1 MERIVNLACLWI
13 SRKQEHAMSFA
24 FTLAKISVLTLVFSS
39 VSLNAQAPET
49 ESSKADAPDRGV
61 FAGDWLTIG
70 IGGGYGPSYEGS
82 DDYTLFPAPLAQG
95 SVSGFDFGA
104 RGPGLYVDLV
114 RDTNAN
120 GNVKFLAGPLV
131 RVRTDRNNNIKD
143 SVVRSLGKKDV
154 AIEIGATAGVSFSKV
169 LNRFDSLTLSTDIQ
183 WDVAEA
189 HRGRLISPN
198 ISYSTPLSTA
208 VFTSLSLSAT
218 HVDGNYA
225 DTYFSIDAAG
235 SAASGLPTFDA
246 KGGWKSY
253 GASLLGGVDLS
264 GDARDGGWGVFGLV
278 SYSKLI
284 GDAKRSPVTSIRGD
298 ADQWFLAGGISY
310 TF

>member
-1 MERIVNLACLWI
+1 MKI
-13 SRKQEHAMSFA
+13 STFLVTTCALFA
-24 FTLAKISVLTLVFSS
+24 FGTSQTVF
-39 VSLNAQAPET
+39 AQAQEAD
-49 ESSKADAPDRGV
+49 SSKAEVPDRGV
-61 FAGDWLTIG
+61 FAGDWLTLG

-95 SVSGFDFGA
+95 SLSGFDFGA

-114 RDTNAN
+114 RDSNAE

-143 SVVRSLGKKDV
+143 PVVRSLGKEDV

-169 LNRFDSLTLSTDIQ
+169 LNPFDSLTLSTDIQ
-183 WDVAEA
+183 WDVAKA

-208 VFTSLSLSAT
+208 IFTNLSLSAT

-235 SAASGLPTFDA
+235 SAASGLPVFDA

-264 GDARDGGWGVFGLV
+264 GDVRDGGWGVFGLV
-278 SYSKLI
+278 SYSRLT
-284 GDAKRSPVTSIRGD
+284 GDAKRSPVTAIRGD

>member
-1 MERIVNLACLWI
+1 MKI
-13 SRKQEHAMSFA
+13 STFLVTTCALFA
-24 FTLAKISVLTLVFSS
+24 FGTSQTAF
-39 VSLNAQAPET
+39 AQAQEAD
-49 ESSKADAPDRGV
+49 SSKAEVPDRGV
-61 FAGDWLTIG
+61 FAGDWLTLG

-95 SVSGFDFGA
+95 SLSGFDFGA

-114 RDTNAN
+114 RDSNAE

-143 SVVRSLGKKDV
+143 PVVRSLGKEDV

-169 LNRFDSLTLSTDIQ
+169 LNPFDSLTLSTDIQ
-183 WDVAEA
+183 WDVAKA

-198 ISYSTPLSTA
+198 VSYSTPLSTA
-208 VFTSLSLSAT
+208 IFTNLSLSAT

-235 SAASGLPTFDA
+235 SAASGLPVFDA

-264 GDARDGGWGVFGLV
+264 GDVRDGGWGVFGLV
-278 SYSKLI
+278 SYSRLT
-284 GDAKRSPVTSIRGD
+284 GDAKRSPVTAIRGD

>member
-1 MERIVNLACLWI
+1 MKI
-13 SRKQEHAMSFA
+13 STFLVTTCALFA
-24 FTLAKISVLTLVFSS
+24 FGTSQTAF
-39 VSLNAQAPET
+39 AQAQEAD
-49 ESSKADAPDRGV
+49 SSKAEVPDRGV
-61 FAGDWLTIG
+61 FAGDWLTLG

-95 SVSGFDFGA
+95 SLSGFDFGA

-114 RDTNAN
+114 RDSNAE

-143 SVVRSLGKKDV
+143 PVVRSLGKEDV

-169 LNRFDSLTLSTDIQ
+169 LNPFDSLTLSTDIQ
-183 WDVAEA
+183 WDVAKA

-208 VFTSLSLSAT
+208 IFTNLSLSAI

-235 SAASGLPTFDA
+235 SAASGLPVFDA

-264 GDARDGGWGVFGLV
+264 GDVRDGGWGVFGLV
-278 SYSKLI
+278 SYSRLT
-284 GDAKRSPVTSIRGD
+284 GDAKRSPVTAIRGD